1 MKDVEDVVDLT
12 INVFFGALGDDMG
25 FNNCRAT
32 AFAQLTDEQ
41 EQSIRSAILLSY
53 KIERG
58 SAFKATTSDGRLV
71 GFVTADRGRKGDQ
84 TALLLTNLAVSP
96 SERRRNLGRRLVQRV
111 LAAAGERPVVLEVES
126 NNDAAVA
133 LYRSCGF
140 KVTGQKTGTRYVVD
154 WWRGRIFVETDLV
167 VMRHEGA
174 PALSGEPASA
184 ATPAGDTCDTSDPT
198 GLCVSDGTSG

>member
-1 MKDVEDVVDLT
+1 MATAADELSILKAQMKDVEDVVDLT

-71 GFVTADRGRKGDQ
+71 GFVTA
-84 TALLLTNLAVSP
+84 TNSNSLSP
-96 SERRRNLGRRLVQRV
+96 EN
-111 LAAAGERPVVLEVES
+111 P
-126 NNDAAVA
+126 
-133 LYRSCGF
+133 
-140 KVTGQKTGTRYVVD
+140 
-154 WWRGRIFVETDLV
+154 
-167 VMRHEGA
+167 
-174 PALSGEPASA
+174 
-184 ATPAGDTCDTSDPT
+184 
-198 GLCVSDGTSG
+198 

>member
-1 MKDVEDVVDLT
+1 MATAADELSILKAQMKDVEDVVDLT

-126 NNDAAVA
+126 NNADRVQR
-133 LYRSCGF
+133 LGLTGF
-140 KVTGQKTGTRYVVD
+140 A
-154 WWRGRIFVETDLV
+154 
-167 VMRHEGA
+167 GA
-174 PALSGEPASA
+174 PVYCPRCISEGHFNFRSPCTPSLSS
-184 ATPAGDTCDTSDPT
+184 
-198 GLCVSDGTSG
+198 